1 MGGTLYLMRHGETV
15 FNVQERIQGWVDSP
29 LTEHGIEQARAAGRS
44 LAEHGV
50 VFDHAY
56 CSTAERASDTLEL
69 VLEAMGQPLPYER
82 MKALREHYHGKLEAE
97 SERLNR
103 DVAMDEMDAFY
114 RYFGGE
120 TLGETR
126 DRVVPA
132 LLDIMERPEHENVL
146 VVSHAGACMVSLTA
160 FGFGEQIMA
169 GGAGNGTIWVLDYLG
184 PAADPADPVDSFAL
198 REIIPGK

>member
-29 LTEHGIEQARAAGRS
+29 LTERGIEQARAAGRC
-44 LAEHGV
+44 LAERNV

-69 VLEAMGQPLPYER
+69 VLETMGQPLPYER

-132 LLDIMERPEHENVL
+132 LLDIMGRPEHGSVL

-184 PAADPADPVDSFAL
+184 PAEDPANPIDSFAL